1 MNYTF
6 YYDESNN
13 IRSLYLTRGKFNTD
27 SHENPS
33 PCFVLAGIAH
43 NNKRAESNC
52 EELIASLRLPPTAK
66 ELKFKQVAK
75 GSFLDNLKSAKVAK
89 IISWII
95 DSNYYLHYMNL
106 NMEYWSL
113 VDIIDD
119 CCTHADR
126 HGMLNY
132 APAGGRRLYMDYHK
146 DAVYYIMN
154 KYRSD
159 FLGVLTKYRYPNV
172 VPKNAAAFIKQLNRV
187 INKNRQVSAR
197 LGGKVSKVDLSRT
210 NSLFKLFEMCKNIES
225 LEMVYESEPFKLID
239 GLSIFYRHCIELFSS
254 SCHVFDNEYEIEK
267 SFQEIASLD
276 NLLSSSNFKFV
287 DSKQYPAI
295 QVSDVLSG
303 LLKNYFTFIA
313 KTSVPELVE
322 AKNALTEKQRQCL
335 KLLQRLIEK
344 SDTEQ
349 PDFLYYVMSQIEHHK
364 HAVFLF
370 DKDAASEFV
379 QVVGGGSRNA

>member
-1 MNYTF
+1 MSYTF

-13 IRSLYLTRGKFNTD
+13 IRSLYLKSGKFNTD

-43 NNKRAESNC
+43 KNNHVESNC
-52 EELIASLRLPPTAK
+52 EEIIASLRLPPTAK
-66 ELKFKQVAK
+66 ELKFKQVAR
-75 GSFLDNLKSAKVAK
+75 GGFLDNLKSEK
-89 IISWII
+89 IAQIIRWLI
-95 DSNYYLHYMNL
+95 DSDYYLHYINL

-119 CCTHADR
+119 CCTYVDR
-126 HGMLNY
+126 HGMLDY
-132 APAGGRRLYMDYHK
+132 AQVGGRRLYMDYHK
-146 DAVYYIMN
+146 DALYYIMC

-159 FLGVLTKYRYPNV
+159 FLGVLAKYRYPNV
-172 VPKNAAAFIKQLNRV
+172 APENAAVFIKQLNKV

-239 GLSIFYRHCIELFSS
+239 GLSVFYRHCIELFAS
-254 SCHVFDNEYEIEK
+254 SCHVFDNEYQIEK
-267 SFQEIASLD
+267 SFKEIASLD

-287 DSKQYPAI
+287 DSKKYPAV
-295 QVSDVLSG
+295 QVSDVISG
-303 LLKNYFTFIA
+303 LLKNYFTFVA
-313 KTSVPELVE
+313 KMSVPELVE
-322 AKNALTEKQRQCL
+322 AKNSLTDKQRQCL
-335 KLLQRLIEK
+335 KLLRGLIEK
-344 SDTEQ
+344 SDAEQ
-349 PDFLYYVMSQIEHHK
+349 PEFLYYVMSQIEHHK

-370 DKDAASEFV
+370 DKDATSEFV
-379 QVVGGGSRNA
+379 QVVGGGARNT

>member
-13 IRSLYLTRGKFNTD
+13 IRTLYLTHGKFNTD

-43 NNKRAESNC
+43 NSKQAADNC
-52 EELIASLRLPPTAK
+52 KELIASLHLPSTAK

-75 GSFLDNLKSAKVAK
+75 GGFLDNLKSAK
-89 IISWII
+89 INQILSWLI

-119 CCTHADR
+119 CCNHVDH
-126 HGMLNY
+126 HGMIDYTLAN
-132 APAGGRRLYMDYHK
+132 GRRSYIDYHK
-146 DAVYYIMN
+146 DAIYYIMN
-154 KYRSD
+154 KYRSE

-172 VPKNAAAFIKQLNRV
+172 APKNSAAFINKLNKI
-187 INKNRQVSAR
+187 INKNRQPSAR
-197 LGGKVSKVDLSRT
+197 LNDKVSKVDLSRT
-210 NSLFKLFEMCKNIES
+210 NSLFKLFKMCKKIES
-225 LEMVYESEPFKLID
+225 LKMVYQNEPFKLID
-239 GLSIFYRHCIELFSS
+239 GLSIFYHHCIELFSTS
-254 SCHVFDNEYEIEK
+254 SHVFDNEFKIEENLKK
-267 SFQEIASLD
+267 SALLNNAS
-276 NLLSSSNFKFV
+276 NSNNFKFV
-287 DSKQYPAI
+287 ESKEYPAI

-322 AKNALTEKQRQCL
+322 AKKNLTEQQQQCV
-335 KLLQRLIEK
+335 KLLKRLIEK

-349 PDFLYYVMSQIEHHK
+349 SEFLYYIMSQIEHHK

-370 DKDAASEFV
+370 DKDAKNEFV
-379 QVVGGGSRNA
+379 QVVG